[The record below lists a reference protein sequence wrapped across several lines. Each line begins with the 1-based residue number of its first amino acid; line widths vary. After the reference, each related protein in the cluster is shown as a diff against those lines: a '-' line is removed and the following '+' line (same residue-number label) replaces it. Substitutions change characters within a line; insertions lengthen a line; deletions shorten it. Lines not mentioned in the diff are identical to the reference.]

1 MTENRLIDN
10 HAPSL
15 NILTETDET
24 MFTDNSTLI
33 AHDLVIQADACLAQ
47 TGIIEKLAQWRSDDR
62 RTSVGRTPAIFDR
75 AVLVALLLLARESSP
90 LTMASLADLF
100 QYRLATESE
109 GLLDLDG
116 RRPSPD
122 GRVERER
129 WYRFATSAF
138 RRVVDPMDPFP
149 QTPRNW
155 LSYTEISE
163 TLAAHD
169 PEREKVMKARLNE
182 FTAAF
187 LRMTFL
193 QQPDRV
199 RDERPSADLV
209 IGQTFIPAAAGR
221 GFSLRTLPDRVA
233 EEAAGSVRP
242 ESVEPV
248 DIFAGWY
255 SRGDSPARGAAS
267 PAVVERKGGPH
278 GHVDMAWGR
287 MANVAVRVD
296 SATPRAPRFPNLV
309 VSATLSMPNLGVS
322 EEAVVLM
329 RAALDTG
336 LTAGVV
342 HANKQY
348 FATATMDRLHIPT
361 SELGFTPST
370 DYRVNR
376 LGVSERHHSG
386 AEFIEGAAYCPRMP
400 EALKRASADFL
411 AKFIDEETYRARLT
425 ERLRFQLRRR
435 STPDANGRF
444 RMMCPPTAHEQAD
457 DSYPRAR
464 ICTQGS
470 VTFNKEDGLRQRQAF
485 PYKSAKWEQFHRHA
499 SLTLEATV
507 AAAFDPRC
515 DGTTDRSQCA
525 RGFAAAQVMM
535 TMLLTVHNLRT
546 ISEFMRNE

>member
-10 HAPSL
+10 HTPSR
-15 NILTETDET
+15 NILTETDKT

-33 AHDLVIQADACLAQ
+33 AHDLLIQADACLTQ
-47 TGIIEKLAQWRSDDR
+47 TGIVEKLAQWRSDDR
-62 RTSVGRTPAIFDR
+62 RTSVARTATISDR
-75 AVLVALLLLARESSP
+75 AVLVALLLLARERSP
-90 LTMASLADLF
+90 LTMVSLADLF

-109 GLLDLDG
+109 ELLGLS
-116 RRPSPD
+116 RHIPSSD
-122 GRVERER
+122 TRLERQR
-129 WYRFATSAF
+129 WHRFASSAF
-138 RRVVDPMDPFP
+138 RRVVDLMDPFP
-149 QTPRNW
+149 ETPRNA
-155 LSYTEISE
+155 LTYTEISE
-163 TLAAHD
+163 VRAAHD

-199 RDERPSADLV
+199 RDENPCADLV
-209 IGQTFIPAAAGR
+209 IGQAFIPASARR
-221 GFSLRTLPDRVA
+221 GFSMHTLTDRVA
-233 EEAAGSVRP
+233 EEAAGIVRP
-242 ESVEPV
+242 ETAKRV

-255 SRGDSPARGAAS
+255 PRGDSAARGAAN
-267 PAVVERKGGPH
+267 PAEVQHKGGQH
-278 GHVDMAWGR
+278 GHVDVAWGW

-296 SATPRAPRFPNLV
+296 SATPRAPRFPKLV
-309 VSATLSMPNLGVS
+309 VGATLSMPNVGVP
-322 EEAVVLM
+322 EEAVTLM
-329 RAALDTG
+329 RTTLNTG
-336 LTAGVV
+336 LTAGIV
-342 HANKQY
+342 HADQQY
-348 FATATMDRLHIPT
+348 FASSTIDRLHIPT

-370 DYRVNR
+370 DYRIDR

-411 AKFIDEETYRARLT
+411 AKHIDKETYRARLT
-425 ERLRFQLRRR
+425 ERLQFQLRRR

-444 RMMCPPTAHEQAD
+444 RMMCPPTAHQHAD
-457 DSYPRAR
+457 DVYPPAQ

-485 PYKSAKWEQFHRHA
+485 PYKSAKWEEFHQHA

-507 AAAFDPRC
+507 AAVFHPRC
-515 DGTTDRSQCA
+515 GGTVDGAQRI

-535 TMLLTVHNLRT
+535 TMLLTVHNLRA
-546 ISEFMRNE
+546 ISEFLRDE